1 MKDSVES
8 KLGMFFVLAIIF
20 ILLILEF
27 LGGFAFFQRGFHVR
41 AMFKTV
47 HELKMGDP
55 VKMAGVTIGG
65 VAKIVL
71 TNSMAEVTMNL
82 NREADVRTDTK
93 ASINFAGLMAQD
105 YVSLDFGT
113 RTRRMRLKESSFNPW
128 SSRTFN
134 F

>member
-47 HELKMGDP
+47 HELKIGDP
-55 VKMAGVTIGG
+55 QSERTETQEIERANLGG
-65 VAKIVL
+65 
-71 TNSMAEVTMNL
+71 
-82 NREADVRTDTK
+82 
-93 ASINFAGLMAQD
+93 FA
-105 YVSLDFGT
+105 
-113 RTRRMRLKESSFNPW
+113 W
-128 SSRTFN
+128 
-134 F
+134 